1 MKYFVT
7 VSENEKDI
15 YDNKEFVIE
24 NFYHVEKKEN
34 SSEIFRWSGFNFKI
48 IPLVKSAR
56 TMVIDFSNF
65 LSDKLFIFIENKTGV
80 IQKEIKTKHSKDY
93 LLCISLDQNEI
104 FSFFVTPIIPDKTKD
119 SRILGLI
126 VKNIFY
132 TDKEVEFIQLYE
144 KNEND
149 TSDKL
154 IIEKINDGDIQP
166 QILDF
171 ENKSLKI
178 VPLNYDKKNFY
189 FNSSIFVHKNQKL
202 LISRHCSLM
211 LEKVHLNKLKI
222 FKLED
227 LNEINFNIVDEYE
240 DEQYED
246 PRILSYK
253 DKFYVSCASY
263 IHGNYKQIH
272 QKILVLDS
280 NLNHINNIH
289 PKYGNNG
296 ESIIKN
302 TGIEKNWTFFIY
314 EDKLMCI
321 YKINPHTVV
330 EFDWNGNLITEY
342 ISQNNI
348 NTFWKFGECRGGTN
362 PILKDGYYHS
372 FFHSNIFLKNGVKK
386 YYMGYYKFES
396 KPPFKIVKISSKPI
410 LSGIEYGERMM
421 KNFDHM
427 VVFPTGMT
435 IVGDDF
441 LVSLGINDEKTA
453 LIKINETDCA

>member
-1 MKYFVT
+1 MKYSVT
-7 VSENEKDI
+7 ISENEKDI
-15 YDNKEFVIE
+15 YNDNEFLIE
-24 NFYHVEKKEN
+24 NFYHIEKKED
-34 SSEIFRWSGFNFKI
+34 SSEIFRWTNFNFKI
-48 IPLVKSAR
+48 VPLTKLSK

-65 LSDKLFIFIENKTGV
+65 SSDKLFIFIENKTGV
-80 IQKEIKTKHSKDY
+80 IQKEIKTKHSRDY

-126 VKNIFY
+126 IKNIFY
-132 TDKEVEFIQLYE
+132 IDKEVEFIQLYE

-149 TSDKL
+149 TADKL
-154 IIEKINDGDIQP
+154 IIEKINGSDIQP

-171 ENKSLKI
+171 ENKSLNI

-202 LISRHCSLM
+202 LISRHCSLI
-211 LEKVHLNKLKI
+211 LKNIYLNKLKI
-222 FKLED
+222 FN
-227 LNEINFNIVDEYE
+227 LNNSEEINFKIVDEYD

-246 PRILSYK
+246 PRILFYN

-280 NLNHINNIH
+280 NFNHISNIH

-296 ESIIKN
+296 GSISKN
-302 TGIEKNWTFFIY
+302 KGIEKNWTFFIH
-314 EDKLMCI
+314 EDKLMCV

-330 EFDWNGNLITEY
+330 EFDWNGNMIAEY
-342 ISQNNI
+342 ISHNDI
-348 NTFWKFGECRGGTN
+348 NLSWKFGECRGGSN

-372 FFHSNIFLKNGVKK
+372 FFHSNIFLINGVKK

-396 KPPFKIVKISSKPI
+396 KPPFKIVKISSTPI
-410 LSGIEYGERMM
+410 LSGVEHGERMM
-421 KNFDHM
+421 DDFNHM
-427 VVFPTGMT
+427 VVFPMGVT
-435 IVGDDF
+435 IVGKDF

-453 LIKINETDCA
+453 LIKINDIDCT